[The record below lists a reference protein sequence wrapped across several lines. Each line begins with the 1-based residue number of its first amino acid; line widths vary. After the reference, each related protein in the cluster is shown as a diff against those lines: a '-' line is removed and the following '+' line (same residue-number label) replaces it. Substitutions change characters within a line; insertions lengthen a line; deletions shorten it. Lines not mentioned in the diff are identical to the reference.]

1 MRTRLAALGTVLV
14 LVLAAYAPAPAA
26 EEDAR
31 LRDVI
36 AGSQRSEAD
45 KARDVY
51 RKPYETLRFAGIR
64 ETMTVLENGPGGGW
78 YTRILE
84 PYLRERGRYIAG
96 RRGQEPAAPDSVDL
110 VLDFRN
116 AHNWLR
122 SGDATPRDWFQA
134 LKKGGVLV
142 LEDHRAEEG
151 KPAVAGYVTER
162 RIREV
167 LEGVGFRYVDRS
179 DILGNPRDTKDY
191 PDGVW
196 TLPPTLARGES
207 ERARYLAI
215 GESDRMLLKFVK
227 P

>member
-1 MRTRLAALGTVLV
+1 MKTRLAALAALGMLG
-14 LVLAAYAPAPAA
+14 LAISMSGWAA
-26 EEDAR
+26 GEDAR
-31 LRDVI
+31 LREVI
-36 AGSQRSEAD
+36 ASSQRPEAE

-51 RKPYETLRFAGIR
+51 RKPYETLQFAGIKD
-64 ETMTVLENGPGGGW
+64 TMTVLEDGPGAGW
-78 YTRILE
+78 YTHILE
-84 PYLRERGRYIAG
+84 PYLKGTGTYIAG
-96 RRGQEPAAPDSVDL
+96 KRGEEPAPPGTVDM

-122 SGDATPRDWFQA
+122 RGDATPQGWFRA

-142 LEDHRAEEG
+142 LEDHRADEG
-151 KPAVAGYVTER
+151 KPAVAGYVTEK

-167 LEGVGFRYVDRS
+167 LAGVGFQYVDRS
-179 DILGNPRDTKDY
+179 DILSNPKDTKDY

-196 TLPPTLARGES
+196 TLPPTLQKGDVDRDK
-207 ERARYLAI
+207 YLAI